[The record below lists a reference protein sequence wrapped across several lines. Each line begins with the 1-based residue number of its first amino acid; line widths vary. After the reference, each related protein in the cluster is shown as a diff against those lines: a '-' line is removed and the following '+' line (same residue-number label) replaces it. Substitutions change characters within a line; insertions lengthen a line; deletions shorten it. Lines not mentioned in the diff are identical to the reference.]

1 MNWNLIIYI
10 VAIIIISI
18 ASGCKFVDDDKKRY
32 YRGDFN
38 FASFFLAL
46 GMFIIAGLFIFK
58 YNIL

>member
-1 MNWNLIIYI
+1 MNWNLTIYI

-18 ASGCKFVDDDKKRY
+18 ASGCKFVDDDKRY
-32 YRGDFN
+32 YREDFN

-46 GMFIIAGLFIFK
+46 GIFIIAGLFIFK